1 MEAAE
6 AELAASMAKVNR
18 LRQQKRMWFEK
29 MKRAISRGVD
39 TVEELERVERE
50 EAEVLAAAEAS
61 SKPPTA
67 PATPPL
73 LDADFVS
80 LWDDVYP
87 EVQLEPSI
95 MSDFGLLAGSPS
107 FVENPSFLAGRGSS
121 DGTPQSSRGTGGS

>member
-61 SKPPTA
+61 NKPPTA

-80 LWDDVYP
+80 L
-87 EVQLEPSI
+87 
-95 MSDFGLLAGSPS
+95 
-107 FVENPSFLAGRGSS
+107 
-121 DGTPQSSRGTGGS
+121 